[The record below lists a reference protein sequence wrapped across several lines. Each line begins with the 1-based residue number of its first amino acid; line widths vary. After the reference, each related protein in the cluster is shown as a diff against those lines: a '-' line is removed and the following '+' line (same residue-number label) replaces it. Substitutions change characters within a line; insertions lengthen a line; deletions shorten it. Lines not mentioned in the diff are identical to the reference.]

1 MSLERESQLRVE
13 RERATCMS
21 RASSLSLKSNKYCI
35 FVGAVPEGHVTRPV
49 YVTRHG
55 TRCDKRPRLVY
66 ERLVYER
73 LVYERLVY
81 VTRPVCVTR
90 HATPT
95 LVISIV
101 L

>member
-1 MSLERESQLRVE
+1 MARQDMARD
-13 RERATCMS
+13 
-21 RASSLSLKSNKYCI
+21 
-35 FVGAVPEGHVTRPV
+35 VTRGP
-49 YVTRHG
+49 
-55 TRCDKRPRLVY
+55 CLVY

-81 VTRPVCVTR
+81 VTRHARLVNVTRLVYVTR

-101 L
+101 LA